1 MKMKQC
7 SSCPK
12 IGPIYKN
19 ITVDGDRLRLCKD
32 CAMKYNAIT
41 KDSSNKKL
49 TTPIPKFS
57 NKRSKQEAAYNVACK
72 VFKMKAENKY
82 CPVMSK
88 LKGTTVLTTDVHH
101 INGRENE
108 MLLDQEFWLAV
119 SREGHDWIHAHP
131 EIAREEGW
139 LI

>member
-1 MKMKQC
+1 MAEYGKRKCKQC
-7 SSCPK
+7 SEVFNKRAPLDMFCCIK
-12 IGPIYKN
+12 CNILYKKE
-19 ITVDGDRLRLCKD
+19 KD
-32 CAMKYNAIT
+32 KK
-41 KDSSNKKL
+41 KDKSP
-49 TTPIPKFS
+49 TPIPKFS

-119 SREGHDWIHAHP
+119 SREGHSYIHANTD
-131 EIAREEGW
+131 IAREEGW